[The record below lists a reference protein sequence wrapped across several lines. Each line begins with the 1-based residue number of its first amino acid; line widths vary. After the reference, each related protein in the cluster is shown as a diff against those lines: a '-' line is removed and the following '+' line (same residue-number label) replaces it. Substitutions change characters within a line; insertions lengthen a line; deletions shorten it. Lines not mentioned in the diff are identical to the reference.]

1 MTTADKLYE
10 EEKIKGEKTK
20 TVPEVIH
27 DLTFHY
33 FKQSRLGI
41 ERCKNTMGT
50 YSQNI
55 MAILES
61 STKIK
66 SWFSACSLSGN
77 QFKSGYFSLAQCS
90 NYEDFLHTISIE
102 AKIRH
107 RQLMKE
113 TKTQAKRPALD
124 KGRKQPSF
132 YDSSKSPK
140 PRNSSKKATVITVD
154 LKDNMP
160 INLASHNF
168 YDPYFDFIS
177 QLLSRDSDDQHKARL
192 WADTKTG
199 SCEHGKEGSKGHLG
213 EWAKIWMHKDDFWRS
228 VPVEECEVSGQP
240 KDLGMFGKECV
251 YMNGKEW
258 F

>member
-1 MTTADKLYE
+1 MTTGDKLYEE

-20 TVPEVIH
+20 TLPEVIH

-33 FKQSRLGI
+33 FQQSRLGI

-61 STKIK
+61 SAKIK
-66 SWFSACSLSGN
+66 RWFSTCSLSEN

-90 NYEDFLHTISIE
+90 NFEDFLQSISIE

-113 TKTQAKRPALD
+113 TKMQAKRLASEKLR
-124 KGRKQPSF
+124 KGQTF
-132 YDSSKSPK
+132 YDSSKSPGHES
-140 PRNSSKKATVITVD
+140 PSKKARVINVE
-154 LKDNMP
+154 LKDSMP
-160 INLASHNF
+160 INFASHNF

-177 QLLSRDSDDQHKARL
+177 QLLGRDCNDQH
-192 WADTKTG
+192 
-199 SCEHGKEGSKGHLG
+199 
-213 EWAKIWMHKDDFWRS
+213 
-228 VPVEECEVSGQP
+228 
-240 KDLGMFGKECV
+240 
-251 YMNGKEW
+251 
-258 F
+258 